1 MPDIMALI
9 QTGQQI
15 PGCSSRLKCCWGP
28 LHALEPEHSKPIMAA
43 SIIAVRETPAQAAVL
58 DISAAIGHTL
68 VVCIIALVGFIW
80 ARDSPSTGRNPG
92 WC

>member
-1 MPDIMALI
+1 
-9 QTGQQI
+9 
-15 PGCSSRLKCCWGP
+15 
-28 LHALEPEHSKPIMAA
+28 MAA

-80 ARDSPSTGRNPG
+80 ARDSPSAGRNPG